1 MEGQNIYDVI
11 ARRTGGDIYIGVMT
25 VINSI
30 RQIAQTPVGA
40 LTDGAAPVISYNYGA
55 KKYDKVRRDDISDW
69 KDSDGNWCY
78 PKGYEIQWMPSDDE
92 LMASQQFPQELLEDM
107 STGELYQFI
116 RKAHGFWAQSAFD
129 NYAQMLSY
137 YYCRYNFIAELM
149 RRQDCAEVIH
159 TYYEKTS
166 EDDKKQYSKMASRQF
181 SDGKKLEKQE
191 QFQLLEGLEWFFQYK
206 EGKSVPDD
214 LTFGMQLISTS
225 K

>member
-1 MEGQNIYDVI
+1 MFTQY
-11 ARRTGGDIYIGVMT
+11 
-25 VINSI
+25 
-30 RQIAQTPVGA
+30 
-40 LTDGAAPVISYNYGA
+40 
-55 KKYDKVRRDDISDW
+55 RD
-69 KDSDGNWCY
+69 
-78 PKGYEIQWMPSDDE
+78 P
-92 LMASQQFPQELLEDM
+92 
-107 STGELYQFI
+107 
-116 RKAHGFWAQSAFD
+116 
-129 NYAQMLSY
+129 
-137 YYCRYNFIAELM
+137 AELM